1 MPSLSLRQTS
11 IAATAVLVL
20 ATCLSTPAFAQWKWR
35 DKSGHVT
42 VSDLPP
48 PRDIA
53 EKDVLQ
59 RPSEAVGKPAAAARA
74 ASAPAS
80 ASAAD
85 KMRVDPELEARRKR
99 AEQDQAAQRR
109 QDDERQAAER
119 AENCRRAQA
128 QLRSLESGMRLARLN
143 DKGEREILD
152 DKQRAEESRVARDAV
167 AANCR

>member
-1 MPSLSLRQTS
+1 MTPLSLRRIS
-11 IAATAVLVL
+11 FAATAVLVL
-20 ATCLSTPAFAQWKWR
+20 AACLSAPAHAQWKWR

-48 PRDIA
+48 PRDVA
-53 EKDVLQ
+53 DKDVLQ
-59 RPSEAVGKPAAAARA
+59 RPSDAVRKPPAAAKS

-80 ASAAD
+80 AAD
-85 KMRVDPELEARRKR
+85 AKTRVDPELEARRKR
-99 AEQDQAAQRR
+99 AEQDQVAQRR
-109 QDDERQAAER
+109 QEEDRHAAER

-128 QLRSLESGMRLARLN
+128 QQRSLESGMRLARVN

-152 DKQRAEESRVARDAV
+152 DKQRAEETRVAREAV

>member
-1 MPSLSLRQTS
+1 MNPLSLRRTS
-11 IAATAVLVL
+11 VAATAALVL
-20 ATCLSTPAFAQWKWR
+20 AACLSTPAFAQWKWR

-53 EKDVLQ
+53 DKDVLQ
-59 RPSEAVGKPAAAARA
+59 RPSDMVRKPPAAAQP

-80 ASAAD
+80 GAEN

-99 AEQDQAAQRR
+99 AEQDQGAQRR
-109 QDDERQAAER
+109 QEAQRDDAAR

-128 QLRSLESGMRLARLN
+128 QLRSLESGMRLARVN

-152 DKQRAEESRVARDAV
+152 DKQRAEETRVAREAV

>member
-1 MPSLSLRQTS
+1 MTPLSLRRTS

-20 ATCLSTPAFAQWKWR
+20 AACLSTPAFAQWKWR
-35 DKSGHVT
+35 DKSGQVT

-48 PRDIA
+48 PRDVA
-53 EKDVLQ
+53 DKDVLQ
-59 RPSEAVGKPAAAARA
+59 RPSDAVRKPSAAARP

-80 ASAAD
+80 AAD
-85 KMRVDPELEARRKR
+85 KMHVDPELEARRKR
-99 AEQDQAAQRR
+99 AEQDQAVQRR
-109 QDDERQAAER
+109 QEDDRQAADR

-128 QLRSLESGMRLARLN
+128 QLRSLESGMRLARVN

-152 DKQRAEESRVARDAV
+152 DKQRAEESRVAREAV